1 MNWRFK
7 GPLAYYSVLLCSVLL
22 CFSIDMP
29 TFKISNSK
37 KQFFYQ
43 EHLNEALSDVME
55 HYNGL
60 RKFSKYNNID

>member
-1 MNWRFK
+1 
-7 GPLAYYSVLLCSVLL
+7 
-22 CFSIDMP
+22 MP